1 MAALPA
7 RADADVHALGS
18 AGPPAVHS
26 AALRGAEPEPRP
38 VTRPG
43 LRLLAAFAQMFYTLG
58 TVSPLLRS
66 LPGPRELAPARRIL
80 REVFGYA
87 EFRPGQAE
95 LIAAVLAG
103 RDALGVMPTGV
114 GKSLCYQIPAL
125 LAEEGLVLVVSPLL
139 ALMHDQ
145 VAALRQ
151 YGVPVAALN
160 STLEREE
167 QASVLGAA
175 LRGGVRLLYVA
186 PERFADPRFAAALRQ
201 LRVRLLAVD
210 EAHCVS
216 QWGHDFRPSYR
227 DIAAARAAAGNPPLI
242 ALTATADARVRADI
256 VRELGLRD
264 PVVCIAGFDR
274 PNLRLAA
281 VRFASERERLAAVA
295 RRLKEH
301 REGSAIVYC
310 STRRQVEAVAEYLA
324 RWRIDC
330 AAYHAGM
337 TPEER
342 ERVQNAF
349 VNDAVRIIAATSAFG
364 MGIDKPDVRL
374 VIHAGLPQ
382 SLEAYYQEAG
392 RAGRDGEPAECLLY
406 WTPNDRRVPLFF
418 IEREH
423 PPAERVREIYRAI
436 EAQAPEW
443 VRIEDLVP
451 DDPAGVNAAIHALER
466 SGLVE
471 RRALLV
477 RAIPSAGERAIDLA
491 AVEEH
496 RRYALEKLAAMER
509 YARAGDC
516 LCAQIL
522 RYFGEEGAPAEC
534 GRCSVCAP
542 RETERGDEA
551 VRNETGVFHALRRL
565 RREIAASRGVPPY
578 AIFSDA
584 TLREMAARLPRT
596 PAEMVAV
603 PGVGRA
609 KWEAF
614 GEPFLQVTAA
624 AAIAARSAPAVPRRP
639 SRRAASREGPG
650 AGLSA
655 TLRRTWELLRQGL
668 DIEAVARQRGLSPG
682 TIADHVAE
690 LVELGFVRDISPW
703 VDGQTLA
710 RVRRAANGGPVG
722 RLAPLKELLGDGVT
736 FEQLR
741 IARAW
746 LNRELRR

>member
-1 MAALPA
+1 
-7 RADADVHALGS
+7 
-18 AGPPAVHS
+18 
-26 AALRGAEPEPRP
+26 
-38 VTRPG
+38 
-43 LRLLAAFAQMFYTLG
+43 MFYTLP
-58 TVSPLLRS
+58 TVSALPRS

-80 REVFGYA
+80 REVFGYT

-95 LIAAVLAG
+95 LIGAVLAG
-103 RDALGVMPTGV
+103 RDALGVMPTGG

-125 LAEEGLVLVVSPLL
+125 LAEDGLVLVVSPLL

-151 YGVPVAALN
+151 YGVAVAALN

-175 LRGGVRLLYVA
+175 LRGEVRLLYVA

-227 DIAAARAAAGNPPLI
+227 DIAAARAAAGEPPLI

-264 PVVCIAGFDR
+264 PVVCVAGFDR
-274 PNLRLAA
+274 PNLRLGV
-281 VRFASERERLAAVA
+281 VRFPNERERLAAVA

-310 STRRQVEAVAEYLA
+310 STRRQAEAVAEYLS

-337 TPEER
+337 PAEER

-349 VNDAVRIIAATSAFG
+349 VNDAVRVIAATSAFG

-374 VIHAGLPQ
+374 VVHAGLPQ

-436 EAQAPEW
+436 EARAPEW
-443 VRIEDLVP
+443 VRLDEAVP
-451 DDPAGVNAAIHALER
+451 EEAAGVNAAVHALER

-471 RRALLV
+471 RRGLSV
-477 RAIPSAGERAIDLA
+477 RAVASAGERAIDLA
-491 AVEEH
+491 MVEEH
-496 RRYALEKLAAMER
+496 RRYALEKFAAMEE

-516 LCAQIL
+516 LRAQVL
-522 RYFGEEGAPAEC
+522 RYFGEEDAPIAC
-534 GRCSVCAP
+534 GRCSVCSP
-542 RETERGDEA
+542 REAERDDAAARDEMA
-551 VRNETGVFHALRRL
+551 VFQALRRL
-565 RREIAASRGVPPY
+565 RRQIAESRGVPPY

-596 PAEMVAV
+596 PAEMVAL

-609 KWEAF
+609 KWTAF

-624 AAIAARSAPAVPRRP
+624 AATAARGARGVGRG
-639 SRRAASREGPG
+639 RARTGKASEGLG
-650 AGLSA
+650 GGLSA
-655 TLRRTWELLRQGL
+655 TVRRTWELLRQGL
-668 DIEAVARQRGLSPG
+668 NIEAVARQRGLSPG
-682 TIADHVAE
+682 TIADHLAE
-690 LVELGFVRDISPW
+690 LIELGFVRDISPW
-703 VDGQTLA
+703 VDGPTLA
-710 RVRRAANGGPVG
+710 RVRHAANGGPIG

-746 LNRELRR
+746 VNREFRR